1 MPWPTA
7 HAKPLA
13 LPPIIVL
20 RKTTARDGPG
30 DVAPRM
36 NITAAAEI
44 AVMSTTHPAWSQT

>member
-7 HAKPLA
+7 QARPL
-13 LPPIIVL
+13 LRPPIIVL
-20 RKTTARDGPG
+20 RKTTAKDGPG

-44 AVMSTTHPAWSQT
+44 AVMSTTLVEC